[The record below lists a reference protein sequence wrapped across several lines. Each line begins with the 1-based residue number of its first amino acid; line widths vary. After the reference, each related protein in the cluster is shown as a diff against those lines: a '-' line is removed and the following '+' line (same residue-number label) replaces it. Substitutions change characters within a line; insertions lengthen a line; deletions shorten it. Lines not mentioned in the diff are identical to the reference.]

1 MQQINSTIAILLLNI
16 ILHIFRK
23 KKYNLSLCAKKYNI
37 IKYKYYIYTFRK
49 KNITFHFVQKN
60 IILLNINIYIYINY

>member
-37 IKYKYYIYTFRK
+37 IKYKY
-49 KNITFHFVQKN
+49 
-60 IILLNINIYIYINY
+60 IYIYKLLIFLKINYKNYKIIINKCKKK

>member
-37 IKYKYYIYTFRK
+37 IKYKYYMYYYIIC
-49 KNITFHFVQKN
+49 NIKF
-60 IILLNINIYIYINY
+60 